1 MVVRNKLKKQKVE
14 HISFTQLSMLLRCG
28 EQYRRRYDNGERIPP
43 SGNLIRGRC
52 CHKAEADNFA
62 ARIKTKKYLPTEA
75 VLDLYSDEW
84 EQNKGQIAWQQ
95 EELDGKS
102 PKKAAGQ
109 MKDSGIRL
117 IKVFNRQQLINCNP
131 VEIESEFTV
140 EFEGGYKPMIGRFD
154 RIDKHDI
161 IAEEKFVKK
170 SPHSRDI
177 IKDVQMTAYDLG
189 YRAKFGKSP
198 KMLMK
203 QWAVD
208 NKTPKTV
215 IQKCPPRS
223 NEAIQRFL
231 RRLEAAMITIEKGN
245 FLPAANDAW
254 CCNPRYCG
262 YYNSCKVRP

>member
-1 MVVRNKLKKQKVE
+1 MAKAKSKKQD

-28 EQYRRRYDNGERIPP
+28 EQYRQRYVLGKKIPP
-43 SGNLIRGRC
+43 SGVFVRGRC
-52 CHKAEADNFA
+52 CHKAEANNFLA
-62 ARIKTKKYLPTEA
+62 KIKTKKYLSTDD
-75 VLDLYSDEW
+75 VLDVFSAEW
-84 EQNKGQIAWQQ
+84 EENKGQIAWMQ
-95 EELDGKS
+95 EDLNGRS
-102 PKKAAGQ
+102 PKKASGQ
-109 MKDSGIRL
+109 MKDSGVRL
-117 IKVFNRQQLINCNP
+117 IKVFNRQQLMHCNP

-140 EFEGGYKPMIGRFD
+140 EFEGGCKPMIGRFD

-189 YRAKFGKSP
+189 YRAKYGKSP

-208 NKTPKTV
+208 LTTPKTV

-223 NEAIQRFL
+223 NETIQRFL
-231 RRLEAAMITIEKGN
+231 RRLEATMISIEKGN
-245 FLPAANDAW
+245 FLPAACEAW
-254 CCNPRYCG
+254 CCDPRFCG
-262 YYNSCKVRP
+262 YFNSCKVRP